1 MKKRPRLA
9 SPALLLA
16 LCLAPAAAWAW
27 EPVIVHD
34 DPLVRMPGTQP
45 RGDLSLEPASSCL
58 GCHAGYAPTIEPG
71 FLWKGTMMGQAARDP
86 FYWAAMTVAAQDSIW
101 AIGTPNGADIC
112 QRCHMP
118 KGWLEQRS
126 DPTNG
131 RAMTGA
137 DFDGVQ
143 CDFCHRMV
151 DPFFEDTHTG
161 KREGSDWA
169 GYWDETNAGDSP
181 SSMAAMATYAADVQQ
196 SMSIRLFNGG
206 PFYDA
211 QHRPQSASYTE
222 NASGQYFVSDKGD
235 KRASFADAQ
244 AFHPTLYS
252 RYHKSKFFCSTCHD
266 VSNPVLANMAQ
277 KGTTP
282 GDGKTVLAT
291 EQQSANSYFHVER
304 TFSEFMLSDYG
315 QPGGSPG
322 VGPYDPQTF
331 KTSKPG
337 NAIGSCQD
345 CHMPDGEGPASSI
358 AGAIDRPSG
367 SVEHPSSGQ
376 PIHDLTGG
384 NAFVPW
390 LLASS
395 VPGSPN
401 HDPVNEMLLGQ
412 GPAKLTLDFN
422 QGTKLDPAALLAGSN
437 RAQWSLKRA
446 ATIEDLGYDPASGA
460 TTFRVRNNTGHKLI
474 SGYPEGRRMFVNV
487 RLFAETTL
495 LHEVNPYDTN
505 AGTLRGLDP
514 AYAPSS
520 PPLGQAE
527 SHADALVY
535 EAKMASA
542 LTGEERTFHFILGTE
557 RAKDNRIPP
566 KGFRI
571 DEAPTRMAEPVWAGA
586 SAPNL
591 YGADEYTGGYDDVSL
606 TLPTGGTRVEVR
618 LYYQTTSREYVEFL
632 RDEILGTG
640 TSLASPAPSG
650 EPLAY
655 VAQTDPFFSQLKAWG
670 ETIWQ
675 LWDHNKSVPGAA
687 PIEMTRAHLLV
698 KDACADAGTP
708 DGDACEDGDA
718 CTTGDT
724 CTGGA
729 CAAGVAVACDD
740 GNPCTDDTCD
750 AALGCVHAPNTMT
763 YDDGNACTVSDVC
776 AFGVYAGKAKACVDG
791 DPCTTDAC
799 DVQTGCVFKPVA
811 NCDGTGGL
819 GGAGGGTG
827 GAASAGGAGGSAGT
841 GGQGGTAGAG
851 GGGTGGHAPA
861 PVDEGGCSCRVAGA
875 ATPSSGVVAALAA
888 LAFGA
893 VRRRRRRGD

>member
-16 LCLAPAAAWAW
+16 LGLAPAVAWAW
-27 EPVIVHD
+27 EPVIVQY

-86 FYWAAMTVAAQDSIW
+86 FYWAALTVAAQDSIW

-112 QRCHMP
+112 ERCHMP
-118 KGWLEQRS
+118 KGWLELRS

-131 RAMTGA
+131 MAMTGA

-151 DPFFEDTHTG
+151 DPFFADTHAG
-161 KREGSDWA
+161 KREGNDWA
-169 GYWDETNAGDSP
+169 GYWDEKNASDTL
-181 SSMAAMATYAADVQQ
+181 SSKAADATYAADVQQ
-196 SMSIRLFNGG
+196 STSIGLFNGG
-206 PFYDA
+206 QFYDG
-211 QHRPQSASYTE
+211 QHKPHSASYTE
-222 NASGQYFVSDKGD
+222 NASGQYFVSDKND

-252 RYHKSKFFCSTCHD
+252 RYHKSKYFCSTCHD

-277 KGTTP
+277 KDTMP
-282 GDGKTVLAT
+282 GDGTTVLAT
-291 EQQSANSYFHVER
+291 EQKSANSYFHVER

-315 QPGGSPG
+315 LPGGSPG
-322 VGPYDPQTF
+322 VGPYAPQTF

-345 CHMPDGEGPASSI
+345 CHMPDGEGPGAAI
-358 AGAIDRPSG
+358 VGAIDRPSG

-376 PIHDLTGG
+376 PVHDLTGG

-401 HDPVNEMLLGQ
+401 HDPVNEMLLRQ
-412 GPAKLTLDFN
+412 GPSKLTLDFD
-422 QGTKLDPAALLAGSN
+422 QGTKLDPIALLAGSN
-437 RAQWSLKRA
+437 RAQWSLRRA
-446 ATIEDLGYDPASGA
+446 ASIQNLDYDPASGA
-460 TTFRVRNNTGHKLI
+460 TAFRVRNNTGHKLI
-474 SGYPEGRRMFVNV
+474 SGYPEGRRMFLNV
-487 RLFAETTL
+487 RLFAGTTL
-495 LHEVNPYDTN
+495 LHEVNPYDTT

-514 AYAPSS
+514 AHAPSS
-520 PPLGQAE
+520 PPVGPAE
-527 SHADALVY
+527 SHADTLVY

-542 LTGEERTFHFILGTE
+542 LTGEDRTFHFILGTE

-571 DEAPTRMAEPVWAGA
+571 DEAPARMAEPVWAGA
-586 SAPNL
+586 PATNL

-606 TLPTGGTRVEVR
+606 TLPAGGTRVEVR

-650 EPLAY
+650 EPAAY

-675 LWDHNKSVPGAA
+675 LWDHNKTVPGAA
-687 PIEMTRAHLLV
+687 PIEMTRAELVV
-698 KDACADAGTP
+698 KDACADGSTP
-708 DGDACEDGDA
+708 DGAACEDGNA
-718 CTTGDT
+718 CTTGEA
-724 CTGGA
+724 CAGGA
-729 CAAGVAVACDD
+729 CTAGMAVDCDD
-740 GNPCTDDTCD
+740 GNACTDDACD
-750 AALGCVHAPNTMT
+750 AALGCVHTPNTVMC
-763 YDDGNACTVSDVC
+763 DDGNGCTFNDACAYGVC
-776 AFGVYAGKAKACVDG
+776 AGKAKVCFDG
-791 DPCTTDAC
+791 DSCTEDTC
-799 DVQTGCVFKPVA
+799 DPQAGCMFTPIA
-811 NCDGTGGL
+811 DCSGTGGQ
-819 GGAGGGTG
+819 GGAGGGSG
-827 GAASAGGAGGSAGT
+827 GQGGSGGAGGSAGA

-851 GGGTGGHAPA
+851 GGGTGGNAPA
-861 PVDEGGCSCRVAGA
+861 PVDEGGCGCRVAGA
-875 ATPSSGVVAALAA
+875 EERASGALAALAA

-893 VRRRRRRGD
+893 ARRRRRRGD